1 MDPALRRP
9 ADGQRRQGPPAARPA
24 AWRPYRRAVRACAA
38 LEPEVER
45 PRGPA
50 MLKRISIDNYR
61 CFVGFELRPGRRN
74 LLIGDN
80 GTGKTSLFDALGAIQ
95 DLLIF
100 ESSVEDAFPAVT
112 LARATGSS
120 RQRFE
125 LEIEGPRGTL
135 IYELVIVQDPETEET
150 RISSEHLSLN
160 GLPLYGSTPF
170 GVELRQEDP
179 ASTSAFPYN
188 SKRSF
193 IAAVEAKRLHRDVVW
208 FKDFVQGIWILKI
221 DPRGVVASS
230 RLDSQWLSRDAV
242 NFAAWYRFISDEE
255 PSVTSAAL
263 TALKEIMP
271 GLRHLKKVASG
282 RAKVLAAEFSFA
294 GQPAYTVDFD
304 NLSDGQRALII
315 LYTVLHAVM
324 SRATVMCFD
333 EPDNFVAIAEIQP
346 WLVTMLDVLDTPRD
360 GGGRQCL
367 LISHSRE
374 IIDFLGHADAVR
386 LARDESGHVCVR
398 PVPMP
403 VGITLSDELVR
414 GVDDG
419 T

>member
-1 MDPALRRP
+1 
-9 ADGQRRQGPPAARPA
+9 
-24 AWRPYRRAVRACAA
+24 
-38 LEPEVER
+38 
-45 PRGPA
+45 

-74 LLIGDN
+74 LLVGDN

-95 DLLIF
+95 DLLIL
-100 ESSVEDAFPAVT
+100 ESAVEDAFPAST
-112 LARATGSS
+112 LARATGSA
-120 RQRFE
+120 QQQFA

-135 IYELVIVQDPETEET
+135 VYELVVIQDPETEET
-150 RISSEHLSLN
+150 EISSEHLFLN
-160 GLPLYGSTPF
+160 GEPLYFSTPF

-179 ASTSAFPYN
+179 ASTLEFPYN

-193 IAAVEAKRLHRDVVW
+193 LAAVEAKRLHRDVLF
-208 FKDFVQGIWILKI
+208 FKEFVRGIWILKI
-221 DPRGVVASS
+221 NPRGVAAAS
-230 RLDSQWLSRDAV
+230 RLDSQWLARDAG

-255 PSVTSAAL
+255 PGVISAAL
-263 TALKEIMP
+263 AALKEIMP
-271 GLRHLKKVASG
+271 GLRHLKKLASG

-294 GQPAYTVDFD
+294 GQASYTIDFD
-304 NLSDGQRALII
+304 GLSDGQRALII

-324 SRATVMCFD
+324 SRATVLCFD
-333 EPDNFVAIAEIQP
+333 EPDNFVAIGEIQP
-346 WLVTMLDVLDTPRD
+346 WLVTLLDALDSPEE

-374 IIDFLGHADAVR
+374 IIDFLGHEDALR
-386 LARDESGHVCVR
+386 LARDEGGHVRVHS
-398 PVPMP
+398 VAKP
-403 VGITLSDELVR
+403 VGVTLADELVR

>member
-1 MDPALRRP
+1 
-9 ADGQRRQGPPAARPA
+9 
-24 AWRPYRRAVRACAA
+24 
-38 LEPEVER
+38 
-45 PRGPA
+45 

-100 ESSVEDAFPAVT
+100 ESAVEDAFPAIT
-112 LARATGSS
+112 LARAMGST

-135 IYELVIVQDPETEET
+135 LYVLVIVQDPETDET
-150 RISSEHLSLN
+150 EISSEHLSLN
-160 GLPLYGSTPF
+160 GEHLYVSTPF

-179 ASTSAFPYN
+179 ASTLEFPYN

-193 IAAVEAKRLHRDVVW
+193 LAAVEARRLHRDVLF
-208 FKDFVQGIWILKI
+208 FKEFVHGIWILKI
-221 DPRGVVASS
+221 DPRGVVAAS
-230 RLDSQWLSRDAV
+230 RHDSRWLARDAK

-255 PSVTSAAL
+255 PGVITAAL
-263 TALKEIMP
+263 MALKEIMP
-271 GLRHLKKVASG
+271 GLRHIKKLASG
-282 RAKVLAAEFSFA
+282 RAKVLAAEFAFA
-294 GQPAYTVDFD
+294 GQAAYTIDFD
-304 NLSDGQRALII
+304 ALSDGQRALII
-315 LYTVLHAVM
+315 LYTVLHTVM
-324 SRATVMCFD
+324 SGATVLCFD
-333 EPDNFVAIAEIQP
+333 EPDNFVAIGEIQP
-346 WLVTMLDVLDTPRD
+346 WLVTLLDALDDPQT

-374 IIDFLGHADAVR
+374 IIDFLGHEDALR
-386 LARDESGHVCVR
+386 LVRDESGHVRVHSVAR
-398 PVPMP
+398 P

-419 T
+419 A